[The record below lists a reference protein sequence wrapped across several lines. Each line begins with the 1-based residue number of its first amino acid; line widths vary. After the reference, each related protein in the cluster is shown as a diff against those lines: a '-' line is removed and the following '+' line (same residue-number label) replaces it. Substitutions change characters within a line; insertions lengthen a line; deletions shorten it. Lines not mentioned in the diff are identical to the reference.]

1 MYKYPDYIAHYGI
14 KGMKWGIRKKAV
26 SSGKKIKSKA
36 SSLNKKRI
44 SSYSKD
50 YQETKT
56 LRRKSSKKL
65 SNDQLKTLNKR
76 MELEQNYNRLSTS
89 SINRGVNVARQLV
102 GIAGTIGGLYAVSQ
116 SPWVEVGMEILK
128 KKLKRK

>member
-1 MYKYPDYIAHYGI
+1 MYQYPDYLAHHGI
-14 KGMKWGIRKKAV
+14 KGMKWGVRKKAV
-26 SSGKKIKSKA
+26 NTGKKIKSKA

-50 YQETKT
+50 YQETRT

-65 SNDQLKTLNKR
+65 SNDELKALNKR

-89 SINRGVNVARQLV
+89 SINRGMSVARKLV
-102 GIAGTIGGLYAVSQ
+102 GVAGTIGGLYAVSQ
-116 SPWVEVGMEILK
+116 SPWVEAGTEILK